1 MGFDISVIVPSYN
14 RADLIPQTI
23 HSILNQSHPPAEV
36 IVVDDGS
43 TDDTETVLQQFGS
56 AIKYLRINNGGQARA
71 RNIGVEAS
79 TSEWIAFC
87 DSDDLWQPNKLSD
100 QVRLLAKAPDVEY
113 SFTNF
118 RIVQNGQ
125 WSQET
130 KFDFLPVGY
139 WDLPKRDVECG
150 LFVVDAPLFQRLLTY
165 QPIFPSTIMMKRTFF
180 ETVGR
185 WQDSLGR
192 TVGEDFEFTLR
203 CACRSPVGVVAAPVV
218 GIRKH
223 TTNFSGDA
231 LRIMMGDIEILRYVL
246 KNHSWAQSFADII
259 EEQIRRRSAG
269 AAEGLF
275 EIGDFKTMQRLL
287 QYVPFSQRSWKL
299 HAKTLIASCPAGLGS
314 LLQKSALVFS
324 NRVRNR
330 FQRQPD
336 TIEREKGW

>member
-14 RADLIPQTI
+14 RADLIPQTV

-43 TDDTETVLQQFGS
+43 TDNTETVLQQFGS
-56 AIKYLRINNGGQARA
+56 AIKYLRIQNAGQARA

-87 DSDDLWQPNKLSD
+87 DSDDLWQPDKLSG
-100 QVRLLAKAPDVEY
+100 QVRLFAQAPDVEY

-118 RIVQNGQ
+118 RIVQNEQ

-130 KFDFLPVGY
+130 KFDFLPAGY
-139 WDLPKRDVECG
+139 WDLPKRDIECG
-150 LFVVDAPLFQRLLTY
+150 LFVVDAPLFKRLLTY

-180 ETVGR
+180 EAVGR
-185 WQDSLGR
+185 WEDSLGR
-192 TVGEDFEFTLR
+192 AVGEDFEFTLR
-203 CACRSPVGVVAAPVV
+203 CAYRSPVGVVAAPVV

-246 KNHSWAQSFADII
+246 KKHPWAENYADII
-259 EEQIRRRSAG
+259 EEQITRRSAG
-269 AAEGLF
+269 AAEGSF
-275 EIGDFKTMQRLL
+275 EVGDFKTMRRLL
-287 QYVPFSQRSWKL
+287 QYVPFFQRSLKL
-299 HAKTLIASCPAGLGS
+299 HAKSIIASCPAGLGS
-314 LLQKSALVFS
+314 FLQKSTLAFS
-324 NRVRNR
+324 NEIRNR
-330 FQRQPD
+330 FQRRPD
-336 TIEREKGW
+336 TIKREQGW